1 MGVSESAQKN
11 CNESLKTFISD
22 VLGSFD
28 CTCKS
33 KCCDNF
39 KCINFYYHCRTINK
53 DDMSETEEE
62 TPATTDNNDESPLSI
77 NLMN

>member
-11 CNESLKTFISD
+11 CNESLNTFITD

-33 KCCDNF
+33 KCCDYF
-39 KCINFYYHCRTINK
+39 KCINFYYHCRTTNK
-53 DDMSETEEE
+53 DDLSETEEE
-62 TPATTDNNDESPLSI
+62 GTPVTPLSD
-77 NLMN
+77 NLLN